1 MKILQ
6 IIVIGV
12 LGIGL
17 IGVVYFLGSKH
28 IQNEAIDKCLAAG
41 KAQFV
46 RDGQTLTGPDGYW
59 FQYCM
64 KEKGLK

>member
-6 IIVIGV
+6 IILIA
-12 LGIGL
+12 LIGIGL

-28 IQNEAIDKCLAAG
+28 IHNEAIDKCLAAG
-41 KAQFV
+41 KAQFA

-59 FQYCM
+59 YQYCM